1 MIDSALL
8 LWIAFVFVPLLIFIF
23 KPQWKFFAIVLSCAS
38 VCFCAVSDITLIN
51 NDNLWGLLQTEL
63 EVSKSA
69 FVAYQCLLI
78 CVFIALVFVAYR
90 YVKIRVIVFVYFTL
104 CNVLLPFNIVERLL
118 FGY

>member
-1 MIDSALL
+1 ME
-8 LWIAFVFVPLLIFIF
+8 V
-23 KPQWKFFAIVLSCAS
+23 FAIALSCAS

-63 EVSKSA
+63 EISKSA

-78 CVFIALVFVAYR
+78 CVFIALAFAAYR
-90 YVKIRVIVFVYFTL
+90 YVKIRVIAFIYFTL
-104 CNVLLPFNIVERLL
+104 CNVLLPFNIVEKFL